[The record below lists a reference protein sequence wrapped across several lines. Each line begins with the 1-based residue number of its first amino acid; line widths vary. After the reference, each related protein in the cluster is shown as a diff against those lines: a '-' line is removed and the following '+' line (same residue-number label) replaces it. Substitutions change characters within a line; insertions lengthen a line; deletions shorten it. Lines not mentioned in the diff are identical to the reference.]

1 MADKMMR
8 IAGRGVDGTAKAI
21 TTDKDGILKVSDDR
35 INEVERGSY
44 LGSGL
49 WEEFYSRGVEN
60 KPFSGGYSLGSG
72 SFLKNDGYMEL
83 VIGDNPSAR
92 AERSVN
98 SEVIIDLTDFS
109 NLFFEYEFEGT
120 TSYNSF
126 IHFSVA
132 STKNTS
138 YPTYTKGIQISHK
151 STDGVV
157 NNIEKLNVSDI
168 NKQQFIKIHLVD
180 TSQAVSVPASLKIT
194 RIWGERTKPK
204 DKEVSDLVDTSTQ
217 IERSSKLGSGLWEE
231 FYYDGIEK
239 VDLTQGYKLGSGLVS
254 KEEDYVKLELLSN
267 STSVAEQS
275 LTTTKPVDLTDF
287 GNLYLEY
294 EFEGKTSYN
303 SDITFK
309 VGSNPNTSYPTYT
322 KRKEITHKGDVG
334 IVRNVIKLNVADVKS
349 YEYIFIHLT
358 DRAQSVSVP
367 STLKIKAIWGERTN
381 PINKEVRNLTNTST
395 QIERSSKLGSGL
407 WEEFYY
413 DGIEKVVLEQGYSLG
428 SGLVSK
434 EEDYVKLELLNNP
447 TSVAEQSVTTT
458 KPIDLTEFANLYLEY
473 EFEGTP
479 SYNSHITF
487 KVGSTQNTSYPTY
500 TKRKEITHQGNV
512 GVVRNVIKLNVSDVK
527 SYEYIFI
534 HLSDRSQSI
543 SVPATLKIKAIWGER
558 LKPKSLSV
566 GGSVTSTIQGKDYE
580 TGEALEI
587 TAVKDNNGKGA
598 LYVVDAA
605 PYGYSSETQSIRTSE
620 MTLYKIP
627 TLSKTQVIQGNTSLE
642 TDVLFVDNIRQLFIN
657 IHSGYAS
664 SPFGIEINYYLSNGT
679 SKLESKLLKDVTA
692 DMNALGT
699 SIKHEV
705 ESAFIS
711 LTIKNNSSNSRTFT
725 LETFGG

>member
-1 MADKMMR
+1 MVDKMMR
-8 IAGRGVDGTAKAI
+8 MAGRGVDGTAKAI

-60 KPFSGGYSLGSG
+60 EPFSGGYSLGSG

-83 VIGDNPSAR
+83 VVGDNPSSR
-92 AERSVN
+92 AERSIN
-98 SEVIIDLTDFS
+98 SEVVIDLTDFS
-109 NLFFEYEFEGT
+109 NLYLEYEFEGT

-138 YPTYTKGIQISHK
+138 YPTYTKEIQISHK

-180 TSQAVSVPASLKIT
+180 TSQTVSVPASLKIT
-194 RIWGERTKPK
+194 RIWGERLKPK
-204 DKEVSDLVDTSTQ
+204 
-217 IERSSKLGSGLWEE
+217 
-231 FYYDGIEK
+231 
-239 VDLTQGYKLGSGLVS
+239 
-254 KEEDYVKLELLSN
+254 N
-267 STSVAEQS
+267 
-275 LTTTKPVDLTDF
+275 
-287 GNLYLEY
+287 
-294 EFEGKTSYN
+294 
-303 SDITFK
+303 
-309 VGSNPNTSYPTYT
+309 
-322 KRKEITHKGDVG
+322 KEI
-334 IVRNVIKLNVADVKS
+334 S
-349 YEYIFIHLT
+349 
-358 DRAQSVSVP
+358 
-367 STLKIKAIWGERTN
+367 
-381 PINKEVRNLTNTST
+381 NLTNTST
-395 QIERSSKLGSGL
+395 QIERSSKLGNGL

-413 DGIEKVVLEQGYSLG
+413 DGIEKIVLEKGYSLG

-434 EEDYVKLELLNNP
+434 EEEYVKLELLNNP
-447 TSVAEQSVTTT
+447 TSVAEQSLTTA
-458 KPIDLTEFANLYLEY
+458 KPVDLTDFGNLYLDY
-473 EFEGTP
+473 EFEGTA

-500 TKRKEITHQGNV
+500 TKRKEITHKGSDV
-512 GVVRNVIKLNVSDVK
+512 VVRNVIKLNVSDVK